1 MTTRVYA
8 FSVTVP
14 AGTVQAAPLTQSL
27 SFDPAVVSQVEVV
40 VPPGPLGNVG
50 WFIGAAGQQ
59 VIPREQ
65 GSWIVTDDE
74 VVKWPV
80 SGLHDSGSWQ
90 ITAYNTGSHDHTL
103 SVRFLTVPVADAGQN
118 SGATGP
124 LPPDAISNP
133 GSIGTGGDT
142 TPLPPPDQSILSI
155 ISAGG

>member
-8 FSVTVP
+8 FSVTIP
-14 AGTVQAAPLTQSL
+14 AGTQQAAPLTHDL
-27 SFDPAVVSQVEVV
+27 SFDAAVVSQVEVV

-59 VIPREQ
+59 VIPRES

-103 SVRFLTVPVADAGQN
+103 SVRFLTVPVADAGQ
-118 SGATGP
+118 GGGGTAPIPTG
-124 LPPDAISNP
+124 DISNP
-133 GSIGTGGDT
+133 GVDNTGGVGSS
-142 TPLPPPDQSILSI
+142 LPPPDQSILSI
-155 ISAGG
+155 IAAGG